1 MTIPDAAPGAAA
13 PAPSVAA
20 AAQRVLLF
28 AVAGQVYGCEIDV
41 VREIVPNR
49 RATRL
54 PGAPAFVRGLIN
66 LRGTLVT
73 VIDLGLRLGRES
85 SVRPESS
92 IVLAEHEGK
101 LVGVIVDD
109 LMDVQPLLDSQV
121 EPAAERDRGGIVR
134 GLGHLPGL
142 VVVLLDMHALVTHV
156 LL

>member
-13 PAPSVAA
+13 PAQPGAA
-20 AAQRVLLF
+20 ARRILLF
-28 AVAGQVYGCEIDV
+28 AVAGQVYGCEIGV

-54 PGAPAFVRGLIN
+54 PGAPAYVRGIIN

-92 IVLAEHEGK
+92 VVLVEHEGR
-101 LVGVIVDD
+101 LVGATVDE
-109 LMDVQPLLDSQV
+109 LMDVRPLLDSQV
-121 EPAAERDRGGIVR
+121 EPAAEHDRGGIVR
-134 GLGHLPGL
+134 GLGHLDDL
-142 VVVLLDMHALVTHV
+142 VVVLLDMSALVRQ
-156 LL
+156 LLL